1 VEKRNVEN
9 EDIEDHDEDMES
21 IDMNLE
27 KEGTYY

>member
-1 VEKRNVEN
+1 MEKRNVEN